1 MVILTGSSLA
11 RSVSQFFT
19 IIIIFGLVLF
29 LTYVTTRYVGN
40 IKRIQSRNKNF
51 EVIETYSIATNKYLQ
66 IVRAA
71 DKYIV
76 IAIGKDE
83 ITKIAELDEDSIIN
97 TSRNDTSQKEVF
109 SSLIQKAGERIKKGG
124 NNE

>member
-11 RSVSQFFT
+11 RSASQFFT
-19 IIIIFGLVLF
+19 IIIIFVLVLF

-40 IKRIQSRNKNF
+40 IKKIQGRNRNF
-51 EVIETYSIATNKYLQ
+51 EVIETYSLASNKYLQ

-76 IAIGKDE
+76 IAVGKDE
-83 ITKIAELDEDSIIN
+83 ITKIAELDEDSII
-97 TSRNDTSQKEVF
+97 KEPQSYGQSDAF
-109 SSLIQKAGERIKKGG
+109 ASIMSKARDRINKGG

>member
-76 IAIGKDE
+76 IGVGKDE
-83 ITKIAELDEDSIIN
+83 ITKIAELDEDSIII
-97 TSRNDTSQKEVF
+97 SSQENGQSDAFASIFSKAKERF
-109 SSLIQKAGERIKKGG
+109 NKGG

>member
-76 IAIGKDE
+76 IAVGKDE
-83 ITKIAELDEDSIIN
+83 ITKIAELNEDSIIKEPQEYGQ
-97 TSRNDTSQKEVF
+97 NDAFASII
-109 SSLIQKAGERIKKGG
+109 SKAKERINKGG